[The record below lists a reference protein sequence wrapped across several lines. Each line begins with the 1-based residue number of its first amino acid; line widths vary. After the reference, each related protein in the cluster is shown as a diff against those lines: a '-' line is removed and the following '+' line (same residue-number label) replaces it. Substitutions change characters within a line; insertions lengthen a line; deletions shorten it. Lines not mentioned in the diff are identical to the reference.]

1 MLPVEYPDGGAVGSE
16 GWEPNSPSGA
26 CHFLTRCG
34 ICETLPSARN
44 RVPRL
49 PHGRVTT
56 PWIRTALSTARWE
69 ASEADGTAMQA
80 VRDNR
85 PLAVLGSLWPTEV
98 CHRGGPRRGPGPA
111 PPSASRSLPAVSF
124 GVGSSKP

>member
-1 MLPVEYPDGGAVGSE
+1 MGEGGTPGGTLQPSRMAQLLPVEYRSRGPVGSE
-16 GWEPNSPSGA
+16 GSWPNSPSGA

-49 PHGRVTT
+49 PLGRVTT

-69 ASEADGTAMQA
+69 ASEADGIAMQA

-85 PLAVLGSLWPTEV
+85 PLAVQ
-98 CHRGGPRRGPGPA
+98 RGEIGRA
-111 PPSASRSLPAVSF
+111 HV
-124 GVGSSKP
+124 